1 MVSDSNDRYTINAL
15 EGISML
21 PLVDPYL
28 SVNRPADANYE
39 PMKMTT

>member
-15 EGISML
+15 ESISML

-28 SVNRPADANYE
+28 PVIRPADTNYE
-39 PMKMTT
+39 HMKMTK